1 MRHTCEVRVTALLL
15 VAATSCTGAQ
25 ARTLHHTGEVML
37 AAGLLGIL
45 AASAVSYVD
54 RDHEDAILEIGGAIL
69 VPVSLFGGLSYI
81 ATDAEVNRPHEVAL
95 TPEER
100 SFNAAYEIARE
111 AKHAARRGDC
121 AEVQSI
127 QPRVR
132 ELNERV
138 YRKFLHDEI
147 IRRCLAPETLPPVE
161 PVPGAPPV
169 EPTPGP
175 VPEPLPNPS

>member
-1 MRHTCEVRVTALLL
+1 MRATALLL

-45 AASAVSYVD
+45 TASVVSYVA
-54 RDHEDAILEIGGAIL
+54 RDHEDAILEIGGAVL

-81 ATDAEVNRPHEVAL
+81 ATDAEVNRQREVAL

-121 AEVQSI
+121 AEVQAI

-132 ELNERV
+132 EMNERV

-147 IRRCLAPETLPPVE
+147 IRRCLAPETLP
-161 PVPGAPPV
+161 APQ
-169 EPTPGP
+169 PTPTGP